1 MKSIESNDDLQEF
14 LYKTDF
20 FHDCLLKRV
29 NIFNK
34 GFVDHEGQ
42 MHYDT
47 ALFNS
52 IFLFQSQ
59 FVSDVPPFLI
69 YGIEI
74 IKCNLTESTSCFN
87 LFVGDVKNGVISI
100 GDDVDYNRANFFL
113 SCKKMRYRMLD
124 SSALASEISLDN
136 FEIDIWADVWS
147 DWDL

>member
-1 MKSIESNDDLQEF
+1 MKSIESNDDLQKF

-34 GFVDHEGQ
+34 GFVDSKGQ
-42 MHYDT
+42 MHHDT

-59 FVSDVPPFLI
+59 FVNDVPPFLI

-74 IKCNLTESTSCFN
+74 IKCNFTESTSCFN
-87 LFVGDVKNGVISI
+87 SFVGEAKNGVISI
-100 GDDVDYNRANFFL
+100 GDDADYNRANFFL
-113 SCKKMRYRMLD
+113 SCKKMRYRILD
-124 SSALASEISLDN
+124 SSALASEISLDK

-147 DWDL
+147 DWDS